1 MATFTNQATLSYSG
15 GTINSNIATGEIV
28 EVLSVTKTAII
39 DEYSQG
45 TQTTYAINI
54 VNSGNTAFTG
64 LTLTDN
70 LGAYAFGATT
80 LQPLEYVD
88 SSLKYFVNGD
98 LLASPT
104 VTAGPPLVISG
115 ITVPA
120 NGVATILYA
129 ARTNA
134 FAPTGADG
142 TIENTATVS
151 GNGINNLTATETI
164 SARNEPNLTITKSVS
179 PTTVTENGQI
189 TYTFLIQ
196 NVGNTA
202 ATVDDNV
209 VISDTFN
216 PILSNISV
224 SYNGTAWTSP
234 DDYSYNTTMGLFTTN
249 AGSITVPA
257 GTVTQNADT
266 GVWTVDPG
274 VATLTVTGTI

>member
-115 ITVPA
+115 LTVPA
-120 NGVATILYA
+120 NGVTTILYA

-234 DDYSYNTTMGLFTTN
+234 DDYSYNTTTGLFTTN